1 MREYS
6 ERATYNFISSN
17 NTSTTMYI
25 HDGIE
30 HTPQEAAQHF
40 KRTIYED
47 EDQYY
52 KSGTAQAFIR
62 ENPDC
67 VLISKHDD
75 YDDTLY
81 KYDVVNRE
89 VRGRYTSEIIAWK
102 LQQYEEIKFYP
113 IFEGSVEEFIREYE

>member
-6 ERATYNFISSN
+6 ERATYNFISAN

-25 HDGIE
+25 HDEKE

-40 KRTIYED
+40 KRAIYGD
-47 EDQYY
+47 EYY
-52 KSGTAQAFIR
+52 FRSGTAQAFIR

-75 YDDTLY
+75 YDDTVY

>member
-47 EDQYY
+47 EYY
-52 KSGTAQAFIR
+52 FRSSTAESFIR

>member
-30 HTPQEAAQHF
+30 HTPQEAAQLF

-89 VRGRYTSEIIAWK
+89 VRGRYTSQITAWT
-102 LQQYEEIKFYP
+102 LENPDERKFYC
-113 IFEGSVEEFIREYE
+113 IFEGSVEDFISKYE

>member
-6 ERATYNFISSN
+6 ERATYQFTSSN
-17 NTSTTMYI
+17 NTLTTMYI
-25 HDGIE
+25 HDEKE

-40 KRTIYED
+40 KMAIYG
-47 EDQYY
+47 DQYYY

-75 YDDTLY
+75 YNDTVY
-81 KYDVVNRE
+81 KYDVVNKHNL
-89 VRGRYTSEIIAWK
+89 GGAYSSEIIVWE
-102 LQQYEEIKFYP
+102 LQRTEARKFYRL
-113 IFEGSVEEFIREYE
+113 FEGSVEDFISKYE